1 MLLSAEVL
9 SWDKA
14 MLENKQVTG
23 GPAANTHLIYTKFE
37 VAVKFHPS
45 FYICAAYGLLL
56 EVKETSVRDAQGLR
70 RR

>member
-1 MLLSAEVL
+1 MSAEVL

-23 GPAANTHLIYTKFE
+23 GPAANTHLIYTRFE
-37 VAVKFHPS
+37 VAVKFHPHFTS
-45 FYICAAYGLLL
+45 VLLTGSCF